1 MSSSSLSDTS
11 TGTLVRRRTFLQAAG
26 VVAGATALT
35 LAGCSDDTPTTPVD
49 PYLLSLQEAD
59 AGLLNYLYLLEQLEA
74 GFYQQVL
81 DVPPTDLQASDL
93 TYLRDLRDHELIH
106 RETLLFALGSA
117 NAAPVPTLTFN
128 FSTLNLTTRAGV
140 LAAAKT
146 FEELGVAAYNGV
158 LHLVADT
165 TTLQLLAKIAS
176 VEARHADFIN
186 ELLTPNTFAT
196 TMVVNEGPLFSV
208 AASKTPTQVIAEA
221 APFFLP
227 YKVSVTALPT
237 T

>member
-1 MSSSSLSDTS
+1 MSSFSLSDTS
-11 TGTLVRRRTFLQAAG
+11 TGTLVQRRTFLRAAG

-35 LAGCSDDTPTTPVD
+35 LAGCSDDTTTTPTD
-49 PYLLSLQEAD
+49 PYLLSLQAAD
-59 AGLLNYLYLLEQLEA
+59 TGLLNYLYLLEQLEA

-81 DVPPTDLQASDL
+81 DVPPADLQSSDL
-93 TYLRDLRDHELIH
+93 IYLRDLRDHELIH
-106 RETLLFALGSA
+106 RETLLFVLGNTALPS
-117 NAAPVPTLTFN
+117 LTFN

-146 FEELGVAAYNGV
+146 LEELGVAAYNGV

-165 TTLQLLAKIAS
+165 TNMQLLAKMAS

-186 ELLTPNTFAT
+186 ALLTPTTFST
-196 TMVVNEGPLFSV
+196 SSVVNEGALLSV
-208 AASKTPTQVIAEA
+208 SASKTPTQVIDEA

-227 YKVSVTALPT
+227 YKVSVTALPAA
-237 T
+237 

>member
-1 MSSSSLSDTS
+1 MSSSFLSDTS
-11 TGTLVRRRTFLQAAG
+11 TGTRVQRRTFLQAAG

-35 LAGCSDDTPTTPVD
+35 LAGCSDDAPATPVD
-49 PYLLSLQEAD
+49 PYLLSLQAAD
-59 AGLLNYLYLLEQLEA
+59 TGLLNYLYLLEQLEA

-93 TYLRDLRDHELIH
+93 IYLRDLRDHELIH
-106 RETLLFALGSA
+106 RETLLFALGSTK
-117 NAAPVPTLTFN
+117 AAPTLTFD
-128 FSTLNLTTRAGV
+128 FSTLNLTTRASV

-146 FEELGVAAYNGV
+146 IEELGVAAYNGI

-165 TTLQLLAKIAS
+165 TTMQLMAKMAS
-176 VEARHADFIN
+176 VEARHANFIN
-186 ELLTPNTFAT
+186 ELITPNAFVTST
-196 TMVVNEGPLFSV
+196 VVNETPLLSV

-227 YKVSVTALPT
+227 YKVSITELPT
-237 T
+237 A

>member
-1 MSSSSLSDTS
+1 MMSSSSLSDTS
-11 TGTLVRRRTFLQAAG
+11 TGTLVQRRTFLRAAG

-35 LAGCSDDTPTTPVD
+35 LAGCSDDTTTTPVD
-49 PYLLSLQEAD
+49 PYLLTLQTAD
-59 AGLLNYLYLLEQLEA
+59 TGLLNYLYLLEQLEA

-93 TYLRDLRDHELIH
+93 VYLRDLRDHELIH
-106 RETLLFALGSA
+106 RETLLFTLGNTA
-117 NAAPVPTLTFN
+117 VPSLTFN
-128 FSTLNLTTRAGV
+128 FSTFNLTTRTGV

-146 FEELGVAAYNGV
+146 LEELGVAAYNGI

-165 TTLQLLAKIAS
+165 TTRQLLAKMAS

-196 TMVVNEGPLFSV
+196 STVVDEGALLSV
-208 AASKTPTQVIAEA
+208 ATSKTPTQVITEA
-221 APFFLP
+221 APFILP
-227 YKVSVTALPT
+227 YKVSVANLPVA
-237 T
+237 

>member
-11 TGTLVRRRTFLQAAG
+11 TGTLVQRRTFLRAAG

-35 LAGCSDDTPTTPVD
+35 LAGCSSDSTTTPGD
-49 PYLLSLQEAD
+49 PYLLTLQAAD
-59 AGLLNYLYLLEQLEA
+59 NGLLSYLYLLEQLEA

-106 RETLLFALGSA
+106 RETLLFALGSTV
-117 NAAPVPTLTFN
+117 VPTFTFN

-146 FEELGVAAYNGV
+146 IEELGVAAYNGI

-165 TTLQLLAKIAS
+165 STMQLLAKIAS

-186 ELLTPNTFAT
+186 SILAPGTFIT
-196 TMVVNEGPLFSV
+196 STIVNEGALLS
-208 AASKTPTQVIAEA
+208 ASTSKTPTQVIAET

-227 YKVSVTALPT
+227 YKVSIAALPT
-237 T
+237 A